1 MSADTV
7 TDVTSILNATLAYD
21 LKLVSFA
28 IISLLLYDC
37 CLNLPREIPYIWGR
51 RPNLLGVLYV
61 IIRYGWLAIAIV
73 DLVVWYQTETE
84 SCNVMLHAD
93 IIMRLVAYTSGA
105 VFLALRAYALSG
117 GKCLLAVI
125 IFLSNEVSISPNI
138 YELSKLEATV
148 FPMFV
153 GCRAALSQDTNALAL
168 ITWLRAY
175 WHASPITLASVL
187 MRNGILCFALPI
199 VMASVL
205 WGLEENDM
213 GAIKAELL
221 QYIGPVRDALTSI
234 VTSRFLLDL
243 SELATRAQAAGA
255 SSGLGAP
262 TLTRSLTPGLFEV
275 PSVLFEDDMDMGR
288 SLEEHV

>member
-1 MSADTV
+1 MSANTV

-51 RPNLLGVLYV
+51 RPNLLGVL
-61 IIRYGWLAIAIV
+61 
-73 DLVVWYQTETE
+73 
-84 SCNVMLHAD
+84 CNVMLHAD
-93 IIMRLVAYTSGA
+93 IIMRLVAYTGGA

-117 GKCLLAVI
+117 GKCFLAVM

-138 YELSKLEATV
+138 T
-148 FPMFV
+148 P
-153 GCRAALSQDTNALAL
+153 R
-168 ITWLRAY
+168 LRAY

-187 MRNGILCFALPI
+187 LRNGILCFALPI

-205 WGLEENDM
+205 WGLEENDT
-213 GAIKAELL
+213 GEITAELVS
-221 QYIGPVRDALTSI
+221 YIGPVRDALTSI

-243 SELATRAQAAGA
+243 SELATRAQAAEVA
-255 SSGLGAP
+255 SGIGAP
-262 TLTRSLTPGLFEV
+262 TLTIYLTPRTSEV
-275 PSVLFEDDMDMGR
+275 PSVGFEDDMDTG
-288 SLEEHV
+288 SALQEYV